1 MKRTTTAMT
10 LGMFLGSMTTALAAN
25 GAEPEEMSFL
35 TLLFIGFFA
44 LIVVMQLIPGL
55 SLLVSMLAGI
65 FSTEKKKV
73 GKATGRVGEN

>member
-1 MKRTTTAMT
+1 MKGTTTAVTM
-10 LGMFLGSMTTALAAN
+10 LMPLVLCTTALAAN
-25 GAEPEEMSFL
+25 GAESEGLSLL

-65 FSTEKKKV
+65 FSSGEEKAE
-73 GKATGRVGEN
+73 KATTSLGKD